1 MSTTTTAT
9 STTETPISTVSR
21 KRGGRTRPAK
31 GQARTRIYKWKLCTG
46 DTHLQYFTQFRRLAN
61 TFEESIWAY
70 TVMHPSV
77 MHEDTLRQ
85 SLVCD
90 RSLPCPPLPSLSNL
104 DSALCS
110 RQHNSDETGA
120 NPLLFNVNILVAL
133 GTYTLC
139 DQ

>member
-1 MSTTTTAT
+1 
-9 STTETPISTVSR
+9 VSR

-90 RSLPCPPLPSLSNL
+90 RSLPCPRMRSPILTAPCAPDSTTATRPELIRCCSTSTSWLLSV
-104 DSALCS
+104 
-110 RQHNSDETGA
+110 R
-120 NPLLFNVNILVAL
+120 
-133 GTYTLC
+133 TLR